1 MIDYSYLS
9 PVDDLIL
16 SHMNLNSSLILGKR
30 INIYS
35 DVSAPLELDDVDI
48 AIIGVSEYRN
58 THNSVGEDF
67 SLNEVR
73 KTLYN
78 LFPGNWSLNISD
90 LGDLRLGD
98 TVSDT
103 YLALQSIVSELL
115 KNNIIPVIIGGS
127 QDITY
132 ANYRSYDYLEKTVN
146 IVNIDPNF
154 DLGDSSKPMK
164 NNSYLGKI
172 ILDKPHNLFNYST
185 LGYQTYF
192 NSQEE
197 IDLMQKLYFEAYRLG
212 ELSNNIQNV
221 EPVLRDANIVT
232 LDLKSVRSSEVSSK
246 QKFSPNGFSGKEICA
261 ISRYAGISN
270 KVSSFGVY
278 EYIPSVEDEA
288 TEMLI
293 AQVIWYFIEGVNCR
307 VMDSNFYNTAD
318 FQKYT
323 VLVDEQELIFLKS
336 LKSSRWWVEIPFLQN
351 SNNKLED
358 HSLLPCMHQDYVD
371 ASKGVVPERWYK
383 AQKKKYNLNNILT
396 DFFNCQLRIF

>member
-48 AIIGVSEYRN
+48 AIIGVREYRN

-115 KNNIIPVIIGGS
+115 KNNIIPIIIGGS

-154 DLGDSSKPMK
+154 DLGDSSKPIK

-232 LDLKSVRSSEVSSK
+232 LDLKSVRSSEVSTK

-278 EYIPSVEDEA
+278 EYIPSNEDEA

-307 VMDSNFYNTAD
+307 VMDSNFYNEDD

-323 VLVDEQELIFLKS
+323 VLIDNQELVFLKS

-351 SNNKLED
+351 SNNKLEE
-358 HSLLPCMHQDYVD
+358 HSLLPCMHQDYID
-371 ASKGVVPERWYK
+371 ASNGIIPERWFK
-383 AQKKKYNLNNILT
+383 AQKKNI
-396 DFFNCQLRIF
+396 I

>member
-1 MIDYSYLS
+1 MIDYSFLT

-16 SHMNLNSSLILGKR
+16 SHMDLNSSLILGNR
-30 INIYS
+30 ITIHS
-35 DVSAPLELDDVDI
+35 DSSSPPELDNVDI

-58 THNSVGEDF
+58 SNNSLGENF
-67 SLNEVR
+67 SLMEIR
-73 KTLYN
+73 KTFYS
-78 LFPGNWSLNISD
+78 LFPGNWSLNLVD
-90 LGDLRLGD
+90 LGDLKLGNS
-98 TVSDT
+98 VLDT
-103 YLALQSIVSELL
+103 YLALESIVSGLL
-115 KNNIIPVIIGGS
+115 KNNIIPVVVGGS
-127 QDITY
+127 QDLTY
-132 ANYRSYDYLEKTVN
+132 ANYRSYDFLQKTVN
-146 IVNIDPNF
+146 IVNVDSNF
-154 DLGDSSKPMK
+154 DLGDSSKPIK

-197 IDLMQKLYFEAYRLG
+197 IDLMDKLYFEAYRLG
-212 ELSNNIQNV
+212 ELSNNIRYV

-232 LDLKSVRSSEVSSK
+232 LDLKSVRSSELSSK

-270 KVSSFGVY
+270 KVSSFGIY

-293 AQVIWYFIEGVNCR
+293 AQILWYFIEGVNCR
-307 VMDSNFYNTAD
+307 VMDSNFYNEDD

-323 VLVDEQELIFLKS
+323 VLIDDQELVFLKS
-336 LKSSRWWVEIPFLQN
+336 VKSSRWWVEIPFLKN
-351 SNNKLED
+351 SNNKLEE

-371 ASKGVVPERWYK
+371 ASKGVIPERWYK
-383 AQKKKYNLNNILT
+383 AQKKNI
-396 DFFNCQLRIF
+396 I

>member
-197 IDLMQKLYFEAYRLG
+197 IDLMQKLYFEAYRFG

-383 AQKKKYNLNNILT
+383 AQKKNI
-396 DFFNCQLRIF
+396 I

>member
-90 LGDLRLGD
+90 LGDLVLGD

-146 IVNIDPNF
+146 VVNIDPNF
-154 DLGDSSKPMK
+154 DLGDSSKPIK

-278 EYIPSVEDEA
+278 EYIPSIEDEA

-307 VMDSNFYNTAD
+307 VMDNNFYNTAD

-383 AQKKKYNLNNILT
+383 AQKKNI
-396 DFFNCQLRIF
+396 I

>member
-1 MIDYSYLS
+1 MIDYSFLT

-16 SHMNLNSSLILGKR
+16 SHMDLNSSLILGNR
-30 INIYS
+30 ITIHS
-35 DVSAPLELDDVDI
+35 DSTSPPELDNVDI

-58 THNSVGEDF
+58 SNNSLGENF
-67 SLNEVR
+67 SLMEIR
-73 KTLYN
+73 KIFYS
-78 LFPGNWSLNISD
+78 LFPGNWSLNLVD
-90 LGDLRLGD
+90 LGDLKLGNS
-98 TVSDT
+98 VSDT
-103 YLALQSIVSELL
+103 YLALESVVSGLL

-127 QDITY
+127 QDLTY
-132 ANYRSYDYLEKTVN
+132 ANYRSYDFLQKTVN
-146 IVNIDPNF
+146 IVNVDSNF
-154 DLGDSSKPMK
+154 DLGDSSKPIK
-164 NNSYLGKI
+164 NSSYLGKI

-197 IDLMQKLYFEAYRLG
+197 IDLMDKLYFEAYRLG
-212 ELSNNIQNV
+212 ELSNNIRYV

-232 LDLKSVRSSEVSSK
+232 LDLKSVRSSEMSSK

-270 KVSSFGVY
+270 KVSSFGIY

-293 AQVIWYFIEGVNCR
+293 AQILWYFIEGVNCR
-307 VMDSNFYNTAD
+307 VMDSNFYNEDD

-323 VLVDEQELIFLKS
+323 VLIDDQELVFLKS
-336 LKSSRWWVEIPFLQN
+336 VKSSRWWVEIPFLKN
-351 SNNKLED
+351 SNNKLEE

-371 ASKGVVPERWYK
+371 ASNGIIPERWFK
-383 AQKKKYNLNNILT
+383 AQKKNI
-396 DFFNCQLRIF
+396 I

>member
-48 AIIGVSEYRN
+48 AIIGVNEYRN

-90 LGDLRLGD
+90 LGDLVLGD

-146 IVNIDPNF
+146 VVNIDPNF
-154 DLGDSSKPMK
+154 DLGDSSKPIK

-278 EYIPSVEDEA
+278 EYIPSIEDEA

-307 VMDSNFYNTAD
+307 VMDNNFYNTAD

-371 ASKGVVPERWYK
+371 ASNGVVPERWYK
-383 AQKKKYNLNNILT
+383 AQKKNI
-396 DFFNCQLRIF
+396 I

>member
-1 MIDYSYLS
+1 MIDYSFLS

-35 DVSAPLELDDVDI
+35 DISTPLELDDVDI

-58 THNSVGEDF
+58 SQNSLGENF

-73 KTLYN
+73 KTFYN
-78 LFPGNWSLNISD
+78 LFPGNWSLNIAD
-90 LGDLRLGD
+90 LGDLRLGSN
-98 TVSDT
+98 VSDT
-103 YLALQSIVSELL
+103 YLALQRIISELL
-115 KNNIIPVIIGGS
+115 KNNIIPIIIGGS

-154 DLGDSSKPMK
+154 DLGDSSKPIK

-212 ELSNNIQNV
+212 DLSNNIRYV
-221 EPVLRDANIVT
+221 EPILRDANIVT

-293 AQVIWYFIEGVNCR
+293 AQVIWYLSKVSI
-307 VMDSNFYNTAD
+307 
-318 FQKYT
+318 
-323 VLVDEQELIFLKS
+323 
-336 LKSSRWWVEIPFLQN
+336 VE
-351 SNNKLED
+351 
-358 HSLLPCMHQDYVD
+358 
-371 ASKGVVPERWYK
+371 
-383 AQKKKYNLNNILT
+383 
-396 DFFNCQLRIF
+396 

>member
-1 MIDYSYLS
+1 MIDYSFLT

-16 SHMNLNSSLILGKR
+16 SHMDLNSSLILGNR
-30 INIYS
+30 ITIHS
-35 DVSAPLELDDVDI
+35 DSTSPPELDNVDI

-58 THNSVGEDF
+58 SNNSLGENF
-67 SLNEVR
+67 SLMEVR
-73 KTLYN
+73 KTFYS
-78 LFPGNWSLNISD
+78 LFPGNWSLNLVD
-90 LGDLRLGD
+90 LGDLKLGNS
-98 TVSDT
+98 VSDT
-103 YLALQSIVSELL
+103 YLALESVVSGLL

-127 QDITY
+127 QDLTY
-132 ANYRSYDYLEKTVN
+132 ANYRSYDFLQKTVN
-146 IVNIDPNF
+146 IVNVDSNF
-154 DLGDSSKPMK
+154 DLGDSSKPIK

-197 IDLMQKLYFEAYRLG
+197 IDLMDKLYFEAYRLG
-212 ELSNNIQNV
+212 ELSNNIRYV

-232 LDLKSVRSSEVSSK
+232 LDLKSVRSSELSSK

-270 KVSSFGVY
+270 KVSSFGIY

-293 AQVIWYFIEGVNCR
+293 AQILWYFIEGVNCR
-307 VMDSNFYNTAD
+307 VMDSNFYNEDD

-323 VLVDEQELIFLKS
+323 VLIDDQELVFLKS
-336 LKSSRWWVEIPFLQN
+336 VKSSRWWVEIPFLKN
-351 SNNKLED
+351 SNNKLEE

-371 ASKGVVPERWYK
+371 ASNGVIPERWYK
-383 AQKKKYNLNNILT
+383 AQKKNI
-396 DFFNCQLRIF
+396 I

>member
-115 KNNIIPVIIGGS
+115 KNNIIPVIVGGS

-383 AQKKKYNLNNILT
+383 AQKKNI
-396 DFFNCQLRIF
+396 I

>member
-1 MIDYSYLS
+1 MDYSYLS

-383 AQKKKYNLNNILT
+383 AQKKNI
-396 DFFNCQLRIF
+396 I

>member
-278 EYIPSVEDEA
+278 EYIPSIEDEA

-293 AQVIWYFIEGVNCR
+293 AQVVWYFIEGVNCR

-383 AQKKKYNLNNILT
+383 AQKKNI
-396 DFFNCQLRIF
+396 I

>member
-307 VMDSNFYNTAD
+307 VMDSNVYNTAD

-358 HSLLPCMHQDYVD
+358 HSLLPCMHQDYID
-371 ASKGVVPERWYK
+371 ASKGLIPERWYK
-383 AQKKKYNLNNILT
+383 AQKKNI
-396 DFFNCQLRIF
+396 I

>member
-35 DVSAPLELDDVDI
+35 DVSVPLELDDVDI

-232 LDLKSVRSSEVSSK
+232 LDLRSVRSSEVSSK

-371 ASKGVVPERWYK
+371 ASNGVVPERWYK
-383 AQKKKYNLNNILT
+383 AQKKNI
-396 DFFNCQLRIF
+396 I